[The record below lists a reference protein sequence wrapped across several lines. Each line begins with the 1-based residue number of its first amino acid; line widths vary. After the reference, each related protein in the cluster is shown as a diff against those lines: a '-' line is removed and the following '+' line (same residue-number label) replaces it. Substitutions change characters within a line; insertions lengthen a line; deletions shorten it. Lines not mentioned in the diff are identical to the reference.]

1 MAVADPVDQARP
13 VAAPPAA
20 PSGPSDTPGP
30 GASTGRSTTALF
42 TLTAFLGA
50 ALLFLVEPLVAKL
63 LLPDFGGSATVWSTS
78 SLFFQL
84 LLLAAYAY
92 CHWSTTVLGARW
104 QPRAH
109 LVLLLAPVVAL
120 PIALPL
126 DAAPSLG
133 AQPALWL
140 IRTLA
145 ITVGLPF
152 LVVATTGPL
161 LQKWFSWI
169 GSARSRDPY
178 FLFAASNLGSFVGLL
193 AYPLVVE
200 PHLSLDQQRSWWSLS
215 YAVFLAL
222 TGLCAGLAI
231 RRNRRTARP
240 AVTGTAEAVAP
251 ARTTPTRLPL
261 RRLATWLLL
270 AFLPS
275 TLMLGVTAHLATDV
289 GSIPLLWVVPLAVYL
304 GTFVAAFARSTRA
317 QPRTAV
323 RIAVAAALVEVLLV
337 LRPSF
342 GLLPLTLLS
351 GIVTLAA
358 VAYAAHARLHA
369 DRPPPEQL
377 TAFYLTVSA
386 GGALGGVLNGLVA
399 PIVFTSVLEYPLA
412 LAAVPL
418 LLLGMRAGPSTR
430 LLDVVTANGVRRAC
444 AFLAAGTVLCLLLW
458 AVQHLLT
465 GYPLALL
472 VVGVVATVGWVISRL
487 PGTTA
492 VLVVALVL
500 SQLLIPVRS
509 VIEQSRTFYGTYRVV
524 DTGTTHELVHGST
537 VHGTQFLDD
546 ARRRTPTTYYA
557 RGGPVG
563 DAFAA
568 LPDDGP
574 VRVAAVGL
582 GAGSIAAY
590 GRPGERIDFFE
601 IDPEVERIARDPE
614 LFSYLA
620 DSEATVR
627 TTIGDGRLALARTPR
642 ARYDMIVLDAFSSDS
657 IPVHLMTREAI
668 EMYLARL
675 KPGGVLMFH
684 ISNRVFDLAPVLRG
698 AADDLGLHAVIGS
711 STSRVDDAT
720 PTRWVALGQDVDA
733 VDRIARD
740 DQWSDLTGPAQH
752 WTDDYSSVLSV
763 LSW

>member
-1 MAVADPVDQARP
+1 M
-13 VAAPPAA
+13 
-20 PSGPSDTPGP
+20 TP
-30 GASTGRSTTALF
+30 
-42 TLTAFLGA
+42 
-50 ALLFLVEPLVAKL
+50 
-63 LLPDFGGSATVWSTS
+63 
-78 SLFFQL
+78 
-84 LLLAAYAY
+84 
-92 CHWSTTVLGARW
+92 
-104 QPRAH
+104 
-109 LVLLLAPVVAL
+109 
-120 PIALPL
+120 
-126 DAAPSLG
+126 
-133 AQPALWL
+133 
-140 IRTLA
+140 
-145 ITVGLPF
+145 
-152 LVVATTGPL
+152 
-161 LQKWFSWI
+161 
-169 GSARSRDPY
+169 
-178 FLFAASNLGSFVGLL
+178 
-193 AYPLVVE
+193 
-200 PHLSLDQQRSWWSLS
+200 
-215 YAVFLAL
+215 
-222 TGLCAGLAI
+222 
-231 RRNRRTARP
+231 
-240 AVTGTAEAVAP
+240 
-251 ARTTPTRLPL
+251 
-261 RRLATWLLL
+261 RRLTTWLLL
-270 AFLPS
+270 GFLPS

-289 GSIPLLWVVPLAVYL
+289 GSIPLLWVVPLAIYL

-342 GLLPLTLLS
+342 SLLPLSVVS
-351 GIVTLAA
+351 GLVTLAA

-399 PIVFTSVLEYPLA
+399 PLVFSSVLEYPLA

-418 LLLGMRAGPSTR
+418 LLLGMRGGPSSP
-430 LLDVVTANGVRRAC
+430 LLQVVTANAVRRAC
-444 AFLAAGTVLCLLLW
+444 TFLAAGTALCLLLW

-472 VVGVVATVGWVISRL
+472 VVGVVAAVGWAISRL
-487 PGTTA
+487 PGTAA
-492 VLVVALVL
+492 VLIAVLVL

-524 DTGTTHELVHGST
+524 ETGTTHELVHGST

-563 DAFAA
+563 AAFAA
-568 LPDDGP
+568 LPDDAP
-574 VRVAAVGL
+574 ARIAAVGL

-590 GRPGERIDFFE
+590 GRPGQQIDFFE

-620 DSEATVR
+620 DSEATIR

-668 EMYLARL
+668 EMYVARL

-698 AADDLGLHAVIGS
+698 AADDLDLHAAIGS
-711 STSRVDDAT
+711 STSQVDDAT
-720 PTRWVALGQDVDA
+720 PTRWVALGEDADA
-733 VDRIARD
+733 VDRVARD
-740 DQWSDLTGPAQH
+740 DQWSDLTGPSQR